1 MSASMTAK
9 QMRTLLQ
16 SISTDPQLKQSKDS
30 ILLAEDQYPEHL
42 DTLFNKLSVPT
53 TLQNTMIL
61 LQWNRNL
68 CDSSYDAALKST
80 SITNQDYLRQTYQLI
95 PTADN
100 PWDLNTFRRWKYFV
114 TNLCLSAVQDAM
126 KAGDYGKSQKYLFQ
140 PDTNGDNKA
149 KRHDTKSN
157 VQGLLLYHPILLN
170 SPWQAPEDLDAQVGL
185 LLSTTEPILW
195 AKAGSEDPYTMD
207 AARKHLEVLKQSI
220 KNLLDRVYTITSHS
234 FHVLLRDLIPHA
246 RQDNSYLFTHIKG
259 ARTDHIIALRAHHG
273 KKREGLPPLNPD
285 ELKPHSAQ
293 HTLQFIED
301 EYVEKDDDASHYTWG
316 DILTATRMP
325 KISIFA
331 WVDSFTLLT
340 LRYGETVDEISVQ
353 RQSKINRV
361 VAKQIT
367 DDEKLII
374 ATLQSAFTAVNIHN
388 GVYPF
393 SELVKLLA
401 QNVTSFTKRY
411 TPHEHPRIMQYLKT
425 RSKRQVILPTFTNP
439 GAKGGQGNAKRV
451 KVQKPSQRRWT
462 FLQEP
467 TTGLVPPAPYQP
479 KGKGKG
485 KGKFKG
491 KPKGKGKPASKGM
504 PKGKPKG
511 KGLGKG
517 KGKLQP
523 KGNPP
528 PTLSTFPSKPGEP
541 QHGHLKCHFCHVI
554 GHIKPNCR
562 KWLALQ
568 TSDQY
573 KQRNS
578 HEPKYQLIYDHL
590 EDSVFAP
597 RLCQYCSDSNCDGE
611 NCESPFD
618 HDDYHEASMFF
629 TQTLSSLVVNAKLER
644 PLDSHAPQTEHV
656 YAYVADDWGNG
667 YEDEYD
673 PQWDNTDNQ
682 WESSDNN
689 GYEYGVEDTYTA
701 EAVREEENITDDQNQ
716 DDSEDYDEDDQDQYM

>member
-1 MSASMTAK
+1 MTAK

-42 DTLFNKLSVPT
+42 DTMFNKLSVLT

-100 PWDLNTFRRWKYFV
+100 PWDMNTFRRWKYFV

-126 KAGDYGKSQKYLFQ
+126 KAGDYGKSLKYLFQ
-140 PDTNGDNKA
+140 PDTNDEAKA
-149 KRHDTKSN
+149 GRHNTKSN
-157 VQGLLLYHPILLN
+157 VQGLLLYHPILLD
-170 SPWQAPEDLDAQVGL
+170 SPWQAPDDLDSKIGI
-185 LLSTTEPILW
+185 LLSTTEPILM
-195 AKAGSEDPYTMD
+195 AKATSEDPYTMD
-207 AARKHLEVLKQSI
+207 YARKQLDTLKLAI
-220 KNLLDRVYTITSHS
+220 KNLLERVYTITSHS

-259 ARTDHIIALRAHHG
+259 ARTDHIIALRAHHS
-273 KKREGLPPLNPD
+273 KKREEGLPPLNPD

-325 KISIFA
+325 KTSVFA

-340 LRYGETVDEISVQ
+340 LRYGETVDEVSKI
-353 RQSKINRV
+353 RQIKINRV

-367 DDEKLII
+367 DDEKLTV
-374 ATLQSAFTAVNIHN
+374 ATLQSAFTAVSIHN
-388 GVYPF
+388 GLYPF

-425 RSKRQVILPTFTNP
+425 RAKRQVILPTFTNP
-439 GAKGGQGNAKRV
+439 ATKAGQGKAKRT
-451 KVQKPSQRRWT
+451 KVQKPNQRQWT
-462 FLQEP
+462 YLQEP
-467 TTGLVPPAPYQP
+467 TTGLVSPAQYQP

-485 KGKFKG
+485 KFGNKG
-491 KPKGKGKPASKGM
+491 KPKGKGKPHQKGTT
-504 PKGKPKG
+504 KGKPKG
-511 KGLGKG
+511 KGKVPGKG
-517 KGKLQP
+517 KGPMQP
-523 KGNPP
+523 KGNPA
-528 PTLSTFPSKPGEP
+528 PTASLFPTKAGEP
-541 QHGHLKCHFCHVI
+541 SHGHLKCHFCHVI

-578 HEPKYQLIYDHL
+578 HETKYQLIYDHL
-590 EDSVFAP
+590 EDSVLAP
-597 RLCQYCSDSNCDGE
+597 RLCQYCSDSQCDGE

-618 HDDYHEASMFF
+618 HDDYQEASMFF
-629 TQTLSSLVVNAKLER
+629 TQSLSALVMNAKLER
-644 PLDSHAPQTEHV
+644 PLDSQAPQTEHV
-656 YAYVADDWGNG
+656 YAYVADDWGDAQ
-667 YEDEYD
+667 EDEYD
-673 PQWDNTDNQ
+673 TQWEEMANQ
-682 WESSDNN
+682 WESSDYNKQN
-689 GYEYGVEDTYTA
+689 YEVEDTYAT
-701 EAVREEENITDDQNQ
+701 EEVPEEQYIADDQDQ
-716 DDSEDYDEDDQDQYM
+716 AESEEFDEDDQDSYI